1 MWYAA
6 MVCHMKPVSVFCR
19 KNTFSYAGTFAV
31 VCLMTGKSV
40 TAYSS
45 QLAEG
50 NITSTETNLYLPME
64 VATAV
69 TFMVGIYQVHVMIFP
84 LTLNFPGGWDD
95 LIDGRE

>member
-1 MWYAA
+1 
-6 MVCHMKPVSVFCR
+6 
-19 KNTFSYAGTFAV
+19 
-31 VCLMTGKSV
+31 MTGKSV

-50 NITSTETNLYLPME
+50 NITSTETTRYLPME

-69 TFMVGIYQVHVMIFP
+69 TFMVGIYQVDVMIFP

-95 LIDGRE
+95 LIDERE